1 MGQIEEMPIAHPP
14 TVRLKRL
21 IITVYNYRR
30 MFVFTVEQMREV
42 ERTADT
48 NGLSYAQMMQNAGQG
63 AARAIIARCVGPLDK
78 RRVLLLIGPGN
89 NGGDGLVCAA
99 ALHDA
104 ALGLQ
109 LSIYLLKPRPND
121 PLLAALHQ
129 RKIAVINESSAGNLT
144 LAEALAR
151 ADIVVDA
158 LLGTGVARPI
168 RGELQ
173 TLLQQVNQRRAQSA
187 PPTLVA
193 LDGPTGMNYDTGVL
207 DPNTAPADLT
217 LSFHTLKRG
226 HVCYPAAGACGEIET
241 VPIGI
246 GEQPSTVAPV
256 VALLNDGWLKH
267 HLPKRRHDANKGSH
281 GRAWIIGGCDDYI
294 GAPALA
300 ATAAYRAGAG
310 LVTLSVPASIKLAVA
325 ALCSEA
331 TFIEPNHAN
340 PADNLSNVKA
350 LLVGPGLGQ
359 SQPAEQRL
367 RGALDFAQ
375 RQPCTCIFDADALN
389 IVARSGELL
398 TRVQRLAPNLIF
410 TPHPGE
416 MARLTGLSVA
426 EVQADRIDN
435 ALKFAKQTG
444 AVVILK
450 GAHTVIAAP
459 NDRAAVLPFN
469 NPALAVAGTGDVLA
483 GAIAG
488 FCAQGLAPFEAAC
501 CGAYLHGLAGEHWRQ
516 SNGDAGLL
524 ASDLLPLLP
533 KALFKIR

>member
-1 MGQIEEMPIAHPP
+1 ML
-14 TVRLKRL
+14 VL
-21 IITVYNYRR
+21 
-30 MFVFTVEQMREV
+30 TVEQMREI
-42 ERTADT
+42 ERMADA

-63 AARAIIARCVGPLDK
+63 AASAIIARYVGPLDK

-104 ALGLQ
+104 ALPLQ
-109 LSIYLLKPRPND
+109 LSVYLLKARPND
-121 PLLAALHQ
+121 PLLEALHH
-129 RKIAVINESSAGNLT
+129 RKIAVINESGADNLALT
-144 LAEALAR
+144 EALAH

-173 TLLQQVNQRRAQSA
+173 ILLQQVKQRRAENA
-187 PPTLVA
+187 APTLVA
-193 LDGPTGMNYDTGVL
+193 LDGPTGMNYDTGAL
-207 DPNTAPADLT
+207 DPNTIPADVT
-217 LSFHTLKRG
+217 LSFHALKRG
-226 HVCYPAAGACGEIET
+226 HVCYPAAGACGEIAC

-246 GEQPSTVAPV
+246 DEQTCAVTPV
-256 VALLNDGWLKH
+256 VEWLDDGWLKR

-281 GRAWIIGGCDDYI
+281 GRAWVIGGCDDYI

-300 ATAAYRAGAG
+300 AMAAYRAGAG

-325 ALCSEA
+325 TLCSEA
-331 TFIEPNHAN
+331 TFTEQNSSN

-359 SQPAEQRL
+359 SQAAEQRL
-367 RGALDFAQ
+367 RLALDFAQ
-375 RQPCTCIFDADALN
+375 RQPCVCILDADALN
-389 IVARSGELL
+389 MAARSDELMIL
-398 TRVQRLAPNLIF
+398 AQRLATRLIF

-416 MARLTGLSVA
+416 MARLMGMTVA
-426 EVQADRIDN
+426 EVQADRIGH

-450 GAHTVIAAP
+450 GAYTVIAAP
-459 NDRAAVLPFN
+459 DDRAAVLPFN

-501 CGAYLHGLAGEHWRQ
+501 CGAYLHGLAGELWRAV
-516 SNGDAGLL
+516 NGDAGLL

-533 KALFKIR
+533 KARYKIR